1 MLCYCPLCADL
12 IPKAGSLPWYQG
24 LTPKGVGKR
33 TWRVSSFLV
42 RAWRGRCI
50 NWFCLNLI
58 GQNWLKGNTHV
69 NGMLENLV
77 PRWAHQK
84 PQRAFLWRKR
94 RGEWVLGKISYLC
107 LSVCVQSFIREGPC
121 GLSQFITWLKQ
132 KEAMSLNAVYH
143 CKCLKTDSVS
153 TGCWKVTC
161 TPFPSFSEEYM
172 GIKDIYSN
180 WNWHN

>member
-33 TWRVSSFLV
+33 AWRVSSFLV
-42 RAWRGRCI
+42 RAWPGRCI
-50 NWFCLNLI
+50 NWFCLTLI
-58 GQNWLKGNTHV
+58 GRNWLKGNTHV

-77 PRWAHQK
+77 PRWAHRK

-94 RGEWVLGKISYLC
+94 SGEWVLGKISYLY

-121 GLSQFITWLKQ
+121 GLSIHNVIKA
-132 KEAMSLNAVYH
+132 ERNNVS
-143 CKCLKTDSVS
+143 KCSVS
-153 TGCWKVTC
+153 LQVFENWQCFNWLLKGYLDS
-161 TPFPSFSEEYM
+161 FPQFFW
-172 GIKDIYSN
+172 GI
-180 WNWHN
+180 HGH